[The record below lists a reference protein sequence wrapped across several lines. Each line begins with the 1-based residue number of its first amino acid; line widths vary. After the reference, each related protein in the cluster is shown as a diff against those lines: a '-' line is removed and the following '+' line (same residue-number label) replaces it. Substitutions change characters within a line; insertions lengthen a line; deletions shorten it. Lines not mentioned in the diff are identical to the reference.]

1 MKILKKITAF
11 FVCLPIMLMVS
22 ACGEEN
28 EYEHLKTDIVGM
40 WMDEGGPSVEDNQ
53 IFGKSLVFYEFTSDN
68 KIYYHYVNNTLQP
81 GTISDA
87 AQEGGLYHFEDNI
100 FVFDANNTGALVTI
114 EGDTL
119 IMSNNTEE
127 TRYTRVSVADAA
139 GYSLVYKDTGLLRE
153 QNILMYGEEYVLYSE
168 SEAASLSEEAAEAE
182 LSASESST
190 DTSAPEDEESGGT
203 VPSEETISESTAE
216 GE

>member
-1 MKILKKITAF
+1 MKIFKKITAVF
-11 FVCLPIMLMVS
+11 ICFSIMLITS
-22 ACGEEN
+22 ACGEKN

-40 WMDEGGPSVEDNQ
+40 WTDEGGPSVEDNP

-81 GTISDA
+81 GMISDA
-87 AQEGGLYHFEDNI
+87 TQEGGSYHFEDNI
-100 FVFDANNTGALVTI
+100 FVFDADNTGALVTI

-119 IMSNNTEE
+119 IMSNNSDE

-153 QNILMYGEEYVLYSE
+153 QNILMYGEEYVLQSE
-168 SEAASLSEEAAEAE
+168 SEAASLSESVAEAE
-182 LSASESST
+182 LTESESST
-190 DTSAPEDEESGGT
+190 DTSALAGEESGT
-203 VPSEETISESTAE
+203 AAPSEETISEETTA

>member
-1 MKILKKITAF
+1 MKIFKKITAVF
-11 FVCLPIMLMVS
+11 FCLSIMLMTS
-22 ACGEEN
+22 ACGEKN

-40 WMDEGGPSVEDNQ
+40 WMEEGGPSVEDNQ

-68 KIYYHYVNNTLQP
+68 MIYYHYVNNTLQE

-87 AQEGGLYHFEDNI
+87 AQEGGPYHLEDNI
-100 FVFDANNTGALVTI
+100 FVFDADNTGALITI

-119 IMSNNTEE
+119 IMSNNSEE

-139 GYSLVYKDTGLLRE
+139 GYSLVYKDTALLRE
-153 QNILMYGEEYVLYSE
+153 QNVLMYGEEYVLQSE
-168 SEAASLSEEAAEAE
+168 SEAASLSESILEAE
-182 LSASESST
+182 LAEPESST
-190 DTSAPEDEESGGT
+190 DTGASADEENGT
-203 VPSEETISESTAE
+203 AAPSEETISEETTA